1 MTPTKIPVV
10 NTMRSRKVRYD
21 TPCAVDLDE
30 APALEYLMARPVVV
44 SMSNGGMKK
53 ENLCMLMT

>member
-10 NTMRSRKVRYD
+10 NTMRLRKVRYN
-21 TPCAVDLDE
+21 TPCAVELDE
-30 APALEYLMARPVVV
+30 APVLECLMARPVVV
-44 SMSNGGMKK
+44 SMSNGGMKR

>member
-21 TPCAVDLDE
+21 GASAVDLDE
-30 APALEYLMARPVVV
+30 APVLEYLMARPVLV
-44 SMSNGGMKK
+44 SMSNGGMKR